1 MEIKIIFYSYTGIT
15 RGVAQKIQRACGG
28 DLVEVK
34 TVKPYSALTAYSMG
48 CYRAM
53 RGESDPI
60 EPSVIDVSTSDLI
73 VIGTPVWAFRA
84 PPAINAAV
92 EALSGCEGKSVI
104 LFATCGGQAKNTLS
118 FLTEALAAKGVRV
131 RGEFVFDK
139 NEVENPAKIDV
150 LIAAVKSVGGSE
162 IKAAV

>member
-1 MEIKIIFYSYTGIT
+1 MAHRSG
-15 RGVAQKIQRACGG
+15 
-28 DLVEVK
+28 
-34 TVKPYSALTAYSMG
+34 
-48 CYRAM
+48 
-53 RGESDPI
+53 
-60 EPSVIDVSTSDLI
+60 PS
-73 VIGTPVWAFRA
+73 GP

-104 LFATCGGQAKNTLS
+104 LFATCGGGQAKNTLS

-139 NEVENPAKIDV
+139 NEVENPPAKIDV

>member
-15 RGVAQKIQRACGG
+15 RGGVAQKIQRACGGG

-53 RGESDPI
+53 RGGESDPI

-84 PPAINAAV
+84 P
-92 EALSGCEGKSVI
+92 SRHKR
-104 LFATCGGQAKNTLS
+104 GGRGTL
-118 FLTEALAAKGVRV
+118 RV
-131 RGEFVFDK
+131 RRKIGHTLCDLRGGTGKKYPLVPYRSTRCKGCAGQRRVCVRQKRGGEPPRED
-139 NEVENPAKIDV
+139 
-150 LIAAVKSVGGSE
+150 
-162 IKAAV
+162 

>member
-15 RGVAQKIQRACGG
+15 RGGVAQKIQRACGGG

-53 RGESDPI
+53 RGGESDPI

-104 LFATCGGQAKNTLS
+104 LFATCGGGQAKIPSRSLPKHS
-118 FLTEALAAKGVRV
+118 LQRV
-131 RGEFVFDK
+131 C
-139 NEVENPAKIDV
+139 
-150 LIAAVKSVGGSE
+150 GSE
-162 IKAAV
+162 ESLCSTKTRWRTPPRRLMSSSLR